1 MKKRYTRKHIC
12 EALRYWENQL
22 KKLNEAE
29 SLYGVVLSIE
39 IPTDGTEETIE
50 LLNEE
55 DVTTAG
61 YRWLKKLLIQWLNA
75 ALSEDPDGYEAEES
89 IEQMI
94 AVLQRKLQELL
105 DDYMQKGDAAVVLGE
120 LDGTEVYIKL
130 KRS

>member
-1 MKKRYTRKHIC
+1 MKKYTRKHIC
-12 EALRYWENQL
+12 EALAYWKNQL

-39 IPTDGTEETIE
+39 IPTEGTEETIE

-61 YRWLKKLLIQWLNA
+61 YRWLKKLLIQWRNA
-75 ALSEDPDGYEAEES
+75 ALSEDPEGYESEEAF
-89 IEQMI
+89 EQMI

-105 DDYMQKGDAAVVLGE
+105 DDYIQKGDATVVLGE
-120 LDGTEVYIKL
+120 LDGTEVYIKM